1 MIVHLFLLGMKIMS
15 NFDNITLEK
24 GMYEA
29 GNFSDVLESMDP
41 SENYYGTALQDLD
54 AFSRQLKRYDI
65 KVSGNNSDTVEKFF
79 ATSNSA
85 VLFPEYVRRCVQIGI
100 DENSV
105 MPYLVANT
113 IDVDG
118 FDYRSVYTE
127 LNNKQASLN
136 MRTYHDLV
144 PRRKCGRNLMTSY
157 EPLRFQRIPTLT
169 KVLQQIGCYIA
180 KCQFGAAVELL
191 GDCEDIG
198 KNNIRS
204 IITKL
209 TKSLYA
215 KNGYKL
221 STMICSSSELES
233 LLKYLGSAI
242 THKDN
247 NYYCGDTKILIF
259 PNKPYNRVVGM
270 DNRFAL
276 EMVRFGS
283 IHVDYE
289 RLIDK
294 QFENTGIYSFFGFSL
309 LCPDAVA
316 TMELYYYEV

>member
-1 MIVHLFLLGMKIMS
+1 MS
-15 NFDNITLEK
+15 NFDSITLEK

-29 GNFSDVLESMDP
+29 GNLSDVLESMDP
-41 SENYYGTALQDLD
+41 SENYCGTTLQDLD
-54 AFSRQLKRYDI
+54 AFSRQLKRFDI
-65 KVSGNNSDTVEKFF
+65 KVSGNSSDTVEKFF

-105 MPYLVANT
+105 VQDLVANT
-113 IDVDG
+113 IDANG
-118 FDYRSVYTE
+118 MDYRSVYTE
-127 LNNKQASLN
+127 SDNKQASLR

-144 PRRKCGRNLMTSY
+144 TRRKCGRNLNTAY
-157 EPLRFQRIPTLT
+157 EPLRFQRISTLT

-180 KCQFGAAVELL
+180 KCQLVAAVELL
-191 GDCEDIG
+191 NDCECIG
-198 KNNIRS
+198 KHNIRS
-204 IITKL
+204 IITKF

-233 LLKYLGSAI
+233 LQKYLGSAI
-242 THKDN
+242 TLKDN
-247 NYYCGDTKILIF
+247 NYYCGDTKIIIC
-259 PNKPYNRVVGM
+259 PNMPYPVIVGM

-276 EMVRFGS
+276 EMVRFGPV
-283 IHVDYE
+283 HVDYE

-294 QFENTGIYSFFGFSL
+294 QFENTGIYSFFGYSL
-309 LCPDAVA
+309 LCPDAAA
-316 TMELYYYEV
+316 TMELSYYEG